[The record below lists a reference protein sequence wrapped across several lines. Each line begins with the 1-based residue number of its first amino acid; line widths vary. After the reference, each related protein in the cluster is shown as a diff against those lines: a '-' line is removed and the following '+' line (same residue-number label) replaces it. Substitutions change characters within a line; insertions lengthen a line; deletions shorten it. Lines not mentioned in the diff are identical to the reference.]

1 MRSLVLRT
9 LGGLVAAGLG
19 LGVAAAPATAAAT
32 NEFRLTAGN
41 AVGYGT
47 YQQMMSIPERPV
59 PPISITGTLA
69 ARSLWRCAV
78 IQVGRSGPADGLE
91 WQTVGRHCGP
101 GRTSFRAQANY
112 MFRAVNPPVRLCAGW
127 NVNQAERGRR
137 CDLYRP
143 PAN

>member
-19 LGVAAAPATAAAT
+19 LGVAAVPATAAPNT
-32 NEFRLTAGN
+32 TFRLAAGN
-41 AVGYGT
+41 AVGSGL
-47 YQQMMSIPERPV
+47 YQHVMSIPERPV
-59 PPISITGTLA
+59 LPISITGTLA

-91 WQTVGRHCGP
+91 WQTFGQHCGL
-101 GRTSFRAQANY
+101 GRKSVRTQANY
-112 MFRAVNPPVRLCAGW
+112 MFRGVNPPVRLCAGLT
-127 NVNQAERGRR
+127 VPQAERGRQ
-137 CDLYRP
+137 CDLYQP